1 MAKIY
6 TKNTWTDE
14 VLSGVEKYQVKNDS
28 GDVVYSDADI
38 SLSTTVITA
47 GTPVNAARMNNIE
60 NGLDGVDSRVDGID
74 SDVASIDARVED
86 LEDLA
91 VVAVARKR
99 LGATFTPVV
108 FGFVT
113 PHVAGDGKGYLSIP
127 AYMDGWK
134 LHVPHARV
142 ITAGTTGTLD
152 IQIYNVT
159 QAHDM
164 LTTKLT
170 VDDGETGS
178 ETAATAAVVN
188 AGNATVAAYD
198 LLRVDIDAVQ
208 TTAGKGLIL
217 HLPFGD

>member
-1 MAKIY
+1 MAGANKEVIDLGY
-6 TKNTWTDE
+6 GNSAPTLDDLLIVLLNPQNVPVLTKQQLRTVRDLFLGSASADGDFSVYNGTNWAINT
-14 VLSGVEKYQVKNDS
+14 VESV
-28 GDVVYSDADI
+28 
-38 SLSTTVITA
+38 
-47 GTPVNAARMNNIE
+47 
-60 NGLDGVDSRVDGID
+60 
-74 SDVASIDARVED
+74 
-86 LEDLA
+86 
-91 VVAVARKR
+91 RKR

-159 QAHDM
+159 QAVDM
-164 LTTKLT
+164 LTTVLS
-170 VDDGETGS
+170 VDSGETGS
-178 ETAATAAVVN
+178 DTAATAAVVN

-198 LLRVDIDAVQ
+198 LLRIDIDAVQ

-217 HLPFGD
+217 QVPFGD